1 MEAAGQDDFGEEF
14 SDWESEVSKSANL
27 ETLEPND
34 LQGFLGHSDDVT
46 SPGMAI
52 AHGSVTGARREAS
65 RQEQLGEVPDA
76 EVDPSHF
83 IVGNSESA
91 EIHASA
97 SVASSATASGAPNGA
112 AEAPAT
118 DLMARMLG
126 GLPSWATFSGA
137 DESEDEVHNA
147 WGEQD
152 TEEMMGQ
159 RALEL
164 QQARGIEIPG
174 TPTESAAQAR
184 LAKRR
189 QKAQAKQKVHLEV
202 NSAESTES
210 TAGNL
215 FGMMSMLSG
224 LANAT
229 ASSAH
234 GDDEEEVHNAW
245 GGDDTDSNFA
255 ERAAELEQARG
266 MVVPVLQV
274 QTTGRE
280 RLAKRRQKGQ
290 KAQKQVDVESV
301 AASGAPNGAAEAPAT
316 DLMARMLG
324 GLPSWATFSGADESE
339 DEVHNAWGEQDTE
352 EMMGQRALE
361 LQQARGIEIPGTP
374 TESAAQARL
383 AKRRQKAQAKQKVHL
398 EVNSAESTEST
409 AGNLFGMMSM
419 LSGLANAT
427 ASSAHGDDKE
437 EVHNAWGGDDTDSNF
452 AERAAEL
459 EQARGMVVPVLQVQT
474 TGRERLAKRRQK
486 GQKAQKQLKSCEGH
500 SEVSDEGLATYSGPV
515 TASVFSAA
523 ATGMVQFQRLFNLVT
538 SNEED
543 EIDEVFCIWGEED
556 SPEKHQERVVALEMA
571 RSDQSAR
578 LPHHRVLRQKR
589 RGPAS
594 PSNKERSCDTVVVKS
609 FSALGIF
616 SIGCHTVSCSQSV
629 AAPAS

>member
-1 MEAAGQDDFGEEF
+1 MAVKASDKDRWNLLSPASPASPASKSLAKDFDFGDAAKGGLVKGKDRWNLLRDNVQSVSLQARGVNAFSSVGRPVSSPSQRIQLFSSTLRRAAARQDKSDEVLESPGATSVLSVLTAPEPAPEPGVAGDAECPANLSQDLKGKAGQDDFGEEF

-97 SVASSATASGAPNGA
+97 SVASSAT
-112 AEAPAT
+112 
-118 DLMARMLG
+118 
-126 GLPSWATFSGA
+126 
-137 DESEDEVHNA
+137 
-147 WGEQD
+147 
-152 TEEMMGQ
+152 
-159 RALEL
+159 
-164 QQARGIEIPG
+164 
-174 TPTESAAQAR
+174 
-184 LAKRR
+184 
-189 QKAQAKQKVHLEV
+189 
-202 NSAESTES
+202 
-210 TAGNL
+210 
-215 FGMMSMLSG
+215 
-224 LANAT
+224 
-229 ASSAH
+229 
-234 GDDEEEVHNAW
+234 
-245 GGDDTDSNFA
+245 
-255 ERAAELEQARG
+255 
-266 MVVPVLQV
+266 
-274 QTTGRE
+274 
-280 RLAKRRQKGQ
+280 
-290 KAQKQVDVESV
+290 
-301 AASGAPNGAAEAPAT
+301 ASGAPNGAAEAPAT

-594 PSNKERSCDTVVVKS
+594 PSNKEPDDPFLLELREQ
-609 FSALGIF
+609 IE
-616 SIGCHTVSCSQSV
+616 
-629 AAPAS
+629 